1 MNRLASTQTWQT
13 RDAGPDARL
22 QQAQRQLAREKQAR
36 LEAEKLAERG
46 LRDLSTSRSR
56 IELLN
61 KIAILANEVEEPQEV
76 MRRAIRDI
84 CTSLGYAFG
93 NVLVPDATD
102 PKLLRPAN
110 IWHASTCASAED
122 FIKASQEIRLTPPPI
137 LASSQG
143 PLASRALTMCRFGHP
158 GLTAFAAL
166 HALF

>member
-93 NVLVPDATD
+93 NVLVPDATNPIFGTPPPAPL
-102 PKLLRPAN
+102 PKTLSKRRKKSGLR
-110 IWHASTCASAED
+110 
-122 FIKASQEIRLTPPPI
+122 PPI